1 MPSRRARRWVYGLH
15 YGGVVRSNKT
25 IILFL
30 LPTVAYLLCL
40 SIFPLVYSLYLAF
53 QEYHPTTN
61 SYSFIGLRNFTDL
74 FQDPDFFTT
83 WWNTVIFTVSTVSIE
98 IVLGLGLALLFSL
111 DFFGKRLFRTLIII
125 PMMITPLV
133 VGLMWRMIL
142 NPDSGILNYWLGL
155 LNIGPINFTGDPS
168 TALATVIGVDI
179 WQWTPFTFLIFLAGL
194 QSLPEEVFEA
204 AVVDGASRLQV
215 FATITLPMLGRAFTV
230 ALLFRGIDAFRSFDL
245 VYGLTYG
252 GPGRDSATLSFYAFE
267 NAFTDSRFGY
277 ASAIVY
283 VMVIVIIV
291 ATSVFFRFTEKKAVV
306 VV

>member
-1 MPSRRARRWVYGLH
+1 M
-15 YGGVVRSNKT
+15 RSNKT

-30 LPTVAYLLCL
+30 LPTVAYLVCL
-40 SIFPLVYSLYLAF
+40 SIFPLLYSLYLAF

-61 SYSFIGLRNFTDL
+61 SYSFVGLRNFTDL

-83 WWNTVIFTVSTVSIE
+83 LWHTVIFTVATVSIE
-98 IVLGLGLALLFSL
+98 IVLGLGLALLFSI
-111 DFFGKRLFRTLIII
+111 DYAGKYLFRTLIIT

-133 VGLMWRMIL
+133 VGLMWRFIL
-142 NPDSGILNYWLGL
+142 DPDSGILNYWLGL
-155 LNIGPINFTGDPS
+155 LHLGPFNFTGDPS
-168 TALATVIGVDI
+168 LALATVIGVDI

-194 QSLPEEVFEA
+194 QALPEEVFEA
-204 AVVDGASRLQV
+204 AAVDGASRLQV
-215 FATITLPMLGRAFTV
+215 FASVTLPMLGRAFTV

-277 ASAIVY
+277 ASAMVY
-283 VMVIVIIV
+283 VMVIVIVV
-291 ATSVFFRFTEKKAVV
+291 ATSVFFRFTEKRVV
-306 VV
+306 IVR